1 MSKTIILKLNPL
13 EYVKNSSLLSK
24 IKPVISI
31 SRLSIFDVY
40 IKFKIGLGFNLTIFT
55 DYHIESSSKN

>member
-1 MSKTIILKLNPL
+1 MLKTVACCPK
-13 EYVKNSSLLSK
+13 
-24 IKPVISI
+24 KPVISI

-40 IKFKIGLGFNLTIFT
+40 IKFKIGLGFNLTILT